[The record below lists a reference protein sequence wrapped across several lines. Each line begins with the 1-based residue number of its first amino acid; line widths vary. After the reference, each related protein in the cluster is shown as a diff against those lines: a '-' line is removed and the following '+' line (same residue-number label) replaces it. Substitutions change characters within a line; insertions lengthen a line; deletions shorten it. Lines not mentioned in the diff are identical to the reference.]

1 MFFKQ
6 YYLGCL
12 AHASYMIASEG
23 HAVVVD
29 PQRDVDQYIQ
39 EAAANGWQI
48 DFVIETHLHAD
59 FVSGHRELADRSGAQ
74 IVFGHRAGAMF
85 PHMPVKDGDVLKVG
99 NVQLQ
104 ILETPGHTPESI
116 SILVSEAADSSNTRT
131 PAKLLTGD
139 TLFIGD
145 VGRPD
150 LAGTK
155 GYTPG
160 DMAAMMYDSLHGKIL
175 KLDDEVEVYPAH
187 GAGSLCGRK
196 IASETSSTIGE
207 QRRTN
212 YALKPM
218 AKQEFIELLTADL
231 PDAPSYFSRD
241 AEINRAGAPSLTEM
255 EATKPLSAGTLN
267 KMIQQGVLI
276 LDVRTSQEF
285 GAGHIPGS
293 LHIGLSGQFAPWSG
307 SLLEPSQQ
315 IAIVSNDHSQAE
327 EATMRLARVGLH
339 NVVGYLEG
347 GLSSWT
353 AAELPLASL
362 PQITVHQASE
372 QLSEES
378 FEVIDVRR
386 PQEYAVGHVPHAR
399 SIPLSELT
407 DHIQELPTDRPIAV
421 ICASGY
427 RSSIASSILER
438 NGFKSVLNIV
448 GGTKAWETSG
458 FSLAS

>member
-23 HAVVVD
+23 HAVVID
-29 PQRDVDQYIQ
+29 PRRDVDLYIQ
-39 EAAANGWQI
+39 EAIANGWQI
-48 DFVIETHLHAD
+48 KFVIETHLHAD
-59 FVSGHRELADRSGAQ
+59 FVSGHRELAERTGAQ
-74 IVFGHRAGAMF
+74 IVFGYKAGAMF
-85 PHMPVKDGDVLKVG
+85 PHLPVKDGDVLKLG
-99 NVQLQ
+99 KVQLQ

-116 SILVSEAADSSNTRT
+116 SILVSEEGDDHA

-155 GYTPG
+155 GYSPR
-160 DMAAMMYDSLHGKIL
+160 DMAAMMYDSLHTKIL

-207 QRRTN
+207 QRLTN

-218 AKQEFIELLTADL
+218 GKQEFIELLTADL

-241 AEINRAGAPSLTEM
+241 AEMNRVGATSLTELQ
-255 EATKPLSAGTLN
+255 ATKPLAAAMLN
-267 KMIQQGVLI
+267 KMIQQGVLV

-307 SLLEPSQQ
+307 SLLEPNQR
-315 IAIVSNDHSQAE
+315 IAIVSNDHSQVE
-327 EATMRLARVGLH
+327 EATMRLARVGLQ
-339 NVVGYLEG
+339 NVVGFLEG
-347 GLSSWT
+347 GLLSWME
-353 AAELPLASL
+353 AELPLASL
-362 PQITVHQASE
+362 PQITVQQASAE
-372 QLSEES
+372 LTQKSI
-378 FEVIDVRR
+378 EVIDVRR

-399 SIPLSELT
+399 SVPLSELAA
-407 DHIQELPTDRPIAV
+407 HIQELPTDRPIAV

-427 RSSIASSILER
+427 RSSIATSLLER
-438 NGFKSVLNIV
+438 MGFKSVLNIV

-458 FSLAS
+458 FPLAC

>member
-12 AHASYMIASEG
+12 AHASYMIASDG

-39 EAAANGWQI
+39 EAIANGWQI

-74 IVFGHRAGAMF
+74 IVFGHRAGATF
-85 PHMPVKDGDVLKVG
+85 PHLPVKDGDVLTVG
-99 NVQLQ
+99 KVQLR

-116 SILVSEAADSSNTRT
+116 SILVSEEADSSSTRRT
-131 PAKLLTGD
+131 PKLLTGD

-150 LAGTK
+150 LVGTK
-155 GYTPG
+155 GYTPA

-175 KLDDEVEVYPAH
+175 KLGDEVEVYPAH

-212 YALKPM
+212 YALRPM
-218 AKQEFIELLTADL
+218 AKQEFIEMLTADL
-231 PDAPSYFSRD
+231 PEAPSYFSRD
-241 AEINRAGAPSLTEM
+241 AEINRVGAPSLTEM
-255 EATKPLSAGTLN
+255 EATKPLSAATLN

-276 LDVRTSQEF
+276 VDLRTSQQF

-307 SLLEPSQQ
+307 SLLEPNQQ
-315 IAIVSNDHSQAE
+315 IALVSNDQSQIE

-339 NVVGYLEG
+339 NVVGYLDG
-347 GLSSWT
+347 GLSSWM
-353 AAELPLASL
+353 AAQLPLASL
-362 PQITVHQASE
+362 PQITVQQASK

-378 FEVIDVRR
+378 LEVIDVRR

-407 DHIQELPTDRPIAV
+407 NHIQELPADRPIAV

-427 RSSIASSILER
+427 RSSIGASILER
-438 NGFKSVLNIV
+438 NGFKSVFNIV
-448 GGTKAWETSG
+448 GGTKAWERSG
-458 FSLAS
+458 LPLAG